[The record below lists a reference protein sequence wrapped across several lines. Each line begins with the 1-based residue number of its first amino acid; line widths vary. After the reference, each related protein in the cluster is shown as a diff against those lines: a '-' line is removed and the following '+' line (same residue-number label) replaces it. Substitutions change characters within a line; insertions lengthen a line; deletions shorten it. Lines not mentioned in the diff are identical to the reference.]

1 LEAVVLVVL
10 VLHQVPLQL
19 FQQSHQ
25 LVVEAEVVDI
35 LLHLLLQK
43 QEVLE
48 AVVLEVKQQ
57 EHLVILHQF
66 HPLKEMTEVIHLVGV
81 DMLAVA
87 VVVLVLLV
95 QMQGQTIM
103 ELQEELVEMELQLL

>member
-25 LVVEAEVVDI
+25 LVVEAEV
-35 LLHLLLQK
+35 
-43 QEVLE
+43 
-48 AVVLEVKQQ
+48 LEVKRQ

-95 QMQGQTIM
+95 QMQGQTVM